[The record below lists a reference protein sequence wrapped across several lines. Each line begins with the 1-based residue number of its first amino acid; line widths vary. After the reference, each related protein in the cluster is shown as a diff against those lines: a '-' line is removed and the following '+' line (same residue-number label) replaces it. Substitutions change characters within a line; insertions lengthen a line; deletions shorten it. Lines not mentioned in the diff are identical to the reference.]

1 MTNVMLALYPEVFSA
16 GTAFAGVPYTC
27 FSTTNGSEWN
37 SDCSSGNISKTA
49 QEWGDLVRDANP
61 DFAGPYP
68 RVQLWHGIDDEAL
81 DYNNFDEAIKLWTN
95 VHGLSQ
101 TPMATDTPA
110 SGITRTRYGGTD
122 DHAPVEANS
131 LQDVSHNLPVD
142 EEAVIRF
149 FNLDNAD

>member
-1 MTNVMLALYPEVFSA
+1 MALSISNEFNSYFRDRRVFRSDDDQCHA
-16 GTAFAGVPYTC
+16 CPVSGSFQCGYRLCRRAIYLLLDDQLGHGTA
-27 FSTTNGSEWN
+27 
-37 SDCSSGNISKTA
+37 
-49 QEWGDLVRDANP
+49 
-61 DFAGPYP
+61 
-68 RVQLWHGIDDEAL
+68 DEAL
-81 DYNNFDEAIKLWTN
+81 DSNTLDEAIKLWTN